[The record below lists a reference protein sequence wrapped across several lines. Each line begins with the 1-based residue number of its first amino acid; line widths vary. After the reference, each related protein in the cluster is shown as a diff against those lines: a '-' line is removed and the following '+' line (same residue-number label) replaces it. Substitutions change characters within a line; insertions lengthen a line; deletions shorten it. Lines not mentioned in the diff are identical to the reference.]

1 MKLVLVLDD
10 RDPITVDADPE
21 MTISDLR
28 VLSCHEIGIP
38 NLAPERIM
46 LSYSGQ
52 QLKDLT
58 QTLSTIGITEN
69 ELLMVQVVPGGLS
82 TTGDLSAIQSLA
94 ANLGRNRQ
102 VKQFHNSALKFFHL
116 YMLYYCLYIY
126 IYNILYLN
134 VYISFM

>member
-28 VLSCHEIGIP
+28 ALSCHEIGIP

-69 ELLMVQVVPGGLS
+69 ELLIVQVVPGGLS

-102 VKQFHNSALKFFHL
+102 VKQFNIRFKILI
-116 YMLYYCLYIY
+116 YIY
-126 IYNILYLN
+126 ICFIIA
-134 VYISFM
+134 YI